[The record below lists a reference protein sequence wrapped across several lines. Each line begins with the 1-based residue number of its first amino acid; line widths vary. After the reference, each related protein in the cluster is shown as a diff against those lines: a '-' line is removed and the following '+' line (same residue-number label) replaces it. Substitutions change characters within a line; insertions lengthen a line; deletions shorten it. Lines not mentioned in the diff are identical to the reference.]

1 MVEAVTLV
9 PVPVGACRCPD
20 TPHQDGD
27 FVYLYPEL
35 GMEAGL
41 RLMAAVD
48 LADGTEGQL
57 TAIYAAM
64 VDGGVADWTFINGT
78 GDKIPINPA
87 TIRGT
92 LPWMKGG
99 SEVARAAIRLYAGVL
114 TAPFDSTKTKTTRT
128 TSSSKRGRTGATS
141 TSASR
146 AS

>member
-1 MVEAVTLV
+1 MVEAVSLV

-27 FVYLYPEL
+27 VVYLYGEL

-41 RLMAAVD
+41 NLMAAVD
-48 LADGTEGQL
+48 VADSPAEQL
-57 TAIYAAM
+57 KGIYAAM
-64 VDGGVADWTFINGT
+64 VDGGVADWTFLNGT

-87 TIRGT
+87 TIRGA
-92 LPWMKGG
+92 LPWLKGG
-99 SEVARAAIRLYAGVL
+99 SEVAKAAIRQYAGVL
-114 TAPFDSTKTKTTRT
+114 SAPFEEKKPTRT